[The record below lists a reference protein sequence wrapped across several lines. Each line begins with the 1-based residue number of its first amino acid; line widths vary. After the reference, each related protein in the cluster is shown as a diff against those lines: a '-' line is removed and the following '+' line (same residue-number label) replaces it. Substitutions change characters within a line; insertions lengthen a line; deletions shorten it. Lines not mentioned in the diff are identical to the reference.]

1 MADGMRANSSAQLL
15 FGFVAGFLATL
26 IFHQLTIALLW
37 NIGVSPSAPFPMA
50 STQPFGVPTV
60 FSLAFWG
67 GVWGILF
74 ALVQDRFPRGGAY
87 WVAAFLFGAILPSLV
102 ALMVVLPLKGRP
114 IGGGWHPPVLLR
126 IFFINGVWGIG
137 TGLILKLL
145 MNWSSGRAR
154 LTRDAA
160 R

>member
-1 MADGMRANSSAQLL
+1 MANGMRANSSAQVL
-15 FGFVAGFLATL
+15 FGFLAGFLATL

-37 NIGVSPSAPFPMA
+37 DIGVSPSAPFRMA
-50 STQPFGVPTV
+50 PTQPFGVPAV

-74 ALVQDRFPRGGAY
+74 ALVHGRFPPGAAY
-87 WVAAFLFGAILPSLV
+87 WVAAFLFGAVLPSLV
-102 ALMVVLPLKGRP
+102 ALMVVSPLKGGP
-114 IGGGWHPPVLLR
+114 MGGGWHPPVLLR

-145 MNWSSGRAR
+145 TSWSSGSRKAY
-154 LTRDAA
+154 T
-160 R
+160 

>member
-1 MADGMRANSSAQLL
+1 MANGMRANSSAQLL
-15 FGFVAGFLATL
+15 FGFLAGFLATL
-26 IFHQLTIALLW
+26 IFHQLTVALLW
-37 NIGVSPSAPFPMA
+37 NIGVLPSAPFPMA
-50 STQPFGVPTV
+50 PTQPFGVPAV

-74 ALVQDRFPRGGAY
+74 ALVHGRFPPGGAY

-102 ALMVVLPLKGRP
+102 ALMVVLPLKGQP
-114 IGGGWHPPVLLR
+114 MGGGWHPPVLLR

-145 MNWSSGRAR
+145 TSWSSGSRKAY
-154 LTRDAA
+154 T
-160 R
+160 